1 MIKKSVKSEPQ
12 NLNNSRNWS
21 NKTTAPFSFYEA
33 MNYPIPDSE
42 IAFSRTQKN
51 PHLESFLQIIRQ
63 RQWIFRYIPFV
74 ETVFL
79 ANSLSFNACKEN
91 SDIDLFIITKSN
103 HLRIARFIT
112 SLVMAIIGIKRNSK
126 TSAQKF
132 CLSFFISS
140 DLKSLQSLLLNE
152 QDIYLPYRIA
162 HLVPLYNQNE
172 KSDFSSNEQKFYQ
185 QNLRVKDYLPNRTPK
200 QHIFLNLPIEQ
211 GSSTFKKTIEKLT
224 NNKFWSFIENLII
237 KLRTPRIQKKID
249 KNPDLHH
256 WVIYTNQILKF
267 HHDKRAEI
275 SQKINDIQK
284 LSS

>member
-1 MIKKSVKSEPQ
+1 MIKKYVKSEQQ

-21 NKTTAPFSFYEA
+21 NKTTAPFSFYEI
-33 MNYPIPDSE
+33 MNYPIPDSNSS
-42 IAFSRTQKN
+42 FSRSEES
-51 PHLESFLQIIRQ
+51 PHLKSFLQIIRQ
-63 RQWIFRYIPFV
+63 RQRIFRYIPFV

-79 ANSLSFNACKEN
+79 ANSLSFNACKET
-91 SDIDLFIITKSN
+91 SDIDLFIITKPK
-103 HLRIARFIT
+103 HLRTARLLT
-112 SLVMAIIGIKRNSK
+112 SLVMAIMGIKRNSK
-126 TSAQKF
+126 TSAKKF

-162 HLVPLYNQNE
+162 HLVPLYDQNE
-172 KSDFSSNEQKFYQ
+172 KSDFSSNWQNFYQ
-185 QNLRVKDYLPNRTPK
+185 QNLRVKEYLPNRTPR
-200 QHIFLNLPIEQ
+200 QNIFLNLTIKQ

-224 NNKFWSFIENLII
+224 SNKFWLFIENLII
-237 KLRTPRIQKKID
+237 KLRTPHIQKKID

-267 HHDKRAEI
+267 HHDKRAKI

>member
-1 MIKKSVKSEPQ
+1 MIKKSVKSEVQ

-33 MNYPIPDSE
+33 MNYPIPDSKSP
-42 IAFSRTQKN
+42 FSRTQKN
-51 PHLESFLQIIRQ
+51 LHLESFLQIIRQ
-63 RQWIFRYIPFV
+63 RQRIFRYIPFV

-103 HLRIARFIT
+103 HLRTARLIS

-126 TSAQKF
+126 ISAKKF

-162 HLVPLYNQNE
+162 HLVPLYDQNE
-172 KSDFSSNEQKFYQ
+172 KSDFSSNEQNFYQ

-200 QHIFLNLPIEQ
+200 QHIFLNLPIE
-211 GSSTFKKTIEKLT
+211 
-224 NNKFWSFIENLII
+224 NLII

-249 KNPDLHH
+249 QNPDLHH
-256 WVIYTNQILKF
+256 WVIYTDQILKF

>member
-1 MIKKSVKSEPQ
+1 MQEHDLSKDLFVKSIKPMIKKSVKSEVQ

-42 IAFSRTQKN
+42 TAFSRTQKNPLSFYEAMNYPIPDSETAFSRTQKN

-63 RQWIFRYIPFV
+63 RQRIFRYIPFV

-103 HLRIARFIT
+103 HLRTARLIT
-112 SLVMAIIGIKRNSK
+112 SLVMAIIGIKRNAK
-126 TSAQKF
+126 TSAKKF

-162 HLVPLYNQNE
+162 HLVPLYDQNK

-211 GSSTFKKTIEKLT
+211 GSSRLKKAIEKLT
-224 NNKFWSFIENLII
+224 NNKF
-237 KLRTPRIQKKID
+237 
-249 KNPDLHH
+249 
-256 WVIYTNQILKF
+256 
-267 HHDKRAEI
+267 
-275 SQKINDIQK
+275 
-284 LSS
+284 

>member
-1 MIKKSVKSEPQ
+1 MYMIRIAEIFQKSFLMQEPDLLKDLFVKSIKPMIKKSVKSEVR

-33 MNYPIPDSE
+33 MNYPIPDNE
-42 IAFSRTQKN
+42 TAFSRTQKN

-63 RQWIFRYIPFV
+63 RQRIFRYIPFV

-103 HLRIARFIT
+103 HLRTARLIT
-112 SLVMAIIGIKRNSK
+112 SLVMAIKRNSK
-126 TSAQKF
+126 ISAKKF

-140 DLKSLQSLLLNE
+140 DLNSLQSLLLNE

-162 HLVPLYNQNE
+162 HLVPLYDQNE
-172 KSDFSSNEQKFYQ
+172 KSDFSSNEQNFYQ

-211 GSSTFKKTIEKLT
+211 GSSRLKKAIEKLT
-224 NNKFWSFIENLII
+224 NNKF
-237 KLRTPRIQKKID
+237 
-249 KNPDLHH
+249 
-256 WVIYTNQILKF
+256 
-267 HHDKRAEI
+267 
-275 SQKINDIQK
+275 
-284 LSS
+284 